1 MRLLLVT
8 SHTEPSPQAVPLAA
22 AFLKSA
28 LAASPGGD
36 SIDVQLC
43 DLFAADPVPDC
54 VERILAAEPDAV
66 GFSLYLWNRGQCRAI
81 ADSLRQLRPSLL
93 LFAGG
98 PEATA
103 DPSGVLAEFPCDF
116 IISGEGELAI
126 CTVVDRLVAG
136 GDVAGIPG
144 VSTRDHQAGPDAVVP
159 LIARLDDIP
168 SPYLAGILP
177 LNEGGGALWQHSRGC
192 DYACDYCFDTLGRRG
207 VRRFSLER
215 LSDELDLFVARRISQ
230 VFVLDST
237 FNRDMARAKALLRLI
252 GEKAP
257 HIHFHFEVRSEF
269 IDEEMAELFAAITCS
284 LQIGLQS
291 ADPQVLKNVGRV
303 FSRDDFVS
311 RIMLLNESGA
321 VFGFDL
327 IYGLPGDT
335 LAGFAESLD
344 FALDCYPNHLDIFPL
359 ALLPGTRLA
368 ARSGELGLR
377 HLSEPP
383 YTVLGS
389 DTMDETDLA
398 EARGLAVACDIF
410 FSRGRAVAWFNAVV
424 RSLGMRPAGFL
435 GRFREWLAE
444 RHGDGVTERSFT
456 DEQIWQMQ
464 RAFLESVFPAEGGE
478 RLLPVAL
485 DLVDYHHFFAAALLA
500 PPPELRTDRELATED
515 LLALPFALAPSASL
529 ASFHYEIFDLLEAG
543 EPDLEEFANCFSG
556 QGSWAVIYPKGG
568 EVFTESLDEEF
579 RLLLEG
585 LDGHR
590 PARTAADEAGLA
602 PAEAAAFLEFAAAEG
617 IVTLG

>member
-8 SHTEPSPQAVPLAA
+8 SHTEPSPQAIPLAA
-22 AFLKSA
+22 AFLKGA
-28 LAASPGGD
+28 LAVSPLG
-36 SIDVQLC
+36 SSVDVRLC
-43 DLFAADPVPDC
+43 DLFAHDAVSDC

-66 GFSLYLWNRGQCRAI
+66 GFSLYVWNRGQCRDIVRA
-81 ADSLRQLRPSLL
+81 LRLQRPTLII
-93 LFAGG
+93 FAGG

-103 DPSGVLAEFPCDF
+103 DPSALLREFPCDF
-116 IISGEGELAI
+116 VICGEGEQTI
-126 CTVVDRLVAG
+126 CTVFDRLAAG
-136 GDVAGIPG
+136 GGVDHIPG
-144 VSTRDHQAGPDAVVP
+144 VATRDQSGPPAAP
-159 LIARLDDIP
+159 LITRLDDIP
-168 SPYLAGILP
+168 SPYLAGLLP
-177 LNEGGGALWQHSRGC
+177 LIEGGGVLWQHSRGC
-192 DYACDYCFDTLGRRG
+192 DYACDYCFDTLGQRG
-207 VRRFSLER
+207 VRRFSLEH
-215 LSDELDLFVARRISQ
+215 LSAELDLFVNSRISQ

-237 FNRDMARAKALLRLI
+237 FNREMARAKALLRLI

-269 IDEEMAELFAAITCS
+269 IDEEMAELFASITCS

-291 ADPQVLKNVGRV
+291 ADPNVLKNVGRV
-303 FSRDDFVS
+303 FNREDFVS
-311 RIMLLNESGA
+311 RIMLLNETGA

-335 LAGFAESLD
+335 LVGFAASLD

-377 HLSEPP
+377 HLPEPP

-389 DTMDETDLA
+389 GTMTEADLA

-410 FSRGRAVAWFNAVV
+410 FSRGKGVAWFNAVV
-424 RSLGMRPAGFL
+424 RALGMRPAGFL
-435 GRFREWLAE
+435 GRFREWLSE

-456 DEQIWQMQ
+456 DGEIWQMQ
-464 RAFLESVFPAEGGE
+464 KGFLETIFPAEGLA

-500 PPPELRTDRELATED
+500 TPPDLPTDRELATQD
-515 LLALPFALAPSASL
+515 LLALPYSLAASASL
-529 ASFHYEIFDLLEAG
+529 ASFHYEIFDILESG
-543 EPDLEEFANCFSG
+543 EPDLEEFAGCFSA
-556 QGSWAVIYPKGG
+556 QGSWAVIYPKAG

-579 RLLLEG
+579 HRLLEG
-585 LDGHR
+585 LDGQR
-590 PARTAADEAGLA
+590 PARTVADEAGLA
-602 PAEAAAFLEFAAAEG
+602 PAEAVAFLEFAAAEG